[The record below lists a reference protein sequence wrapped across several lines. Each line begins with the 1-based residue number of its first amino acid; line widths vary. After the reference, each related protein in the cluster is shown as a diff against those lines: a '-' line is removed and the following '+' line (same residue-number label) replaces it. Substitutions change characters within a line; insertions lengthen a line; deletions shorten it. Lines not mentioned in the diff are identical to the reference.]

1 MKDQGSI
8 APLIATYLSILL
20 LSVLGFSLVATAMLA
35 GNRIQGVADYA
46 VLYGHDRS
54 IRAGI
59 PQEQKLNSEIKKFI
73 AQAESAERLEITL
86 VNTSVEGEISNVR
99 LCARFK
105 DTLGLG
111 FASMIICREASA
123 KSFLIP

>member
-1 MKDQGSI
+1 MSDRGSI
-8 APLIATYLSILL
+8 APLIASYLAILL
-20 LSVLGFSLVATAMLA
+20 LATLGVGVVATVMLA

-59 PQEQKLNSEIKKFI
+59 PKEQKLKSEVAGFI
-73 AQAESAERLEITL
+73 SKAESARRLEIVRL
-86 VNTSVEGEISNVR
+86 ESFVEQDVSNVR
-99 LCARFK
+99 LCARFR
-105 DTLGLG
+105 DSFGLG
-111 FASMIICREASA
+111 FDSMVICRQASA